1 MSRKG
6 ANWRNA
12 FKSGN
17 VILRKVQMISIVD
30 DDESVRE
37 STKALVRSLGY
48 AARAF
53 ASAEEFLGSDPDGT
67 NCLIVDVQMK
77 GLSGVELQDRLKA
90 EGRRIPIIF
99 ITAFA
104 DDGTR
109 SHVLE
114 AGAIGFLRKPF
125 SDDKLIHCLDS
136 ALAQYEC

>member
-1 MSRKG
+1 
-6 ANWRNA
+6 
-12 FKSGN
+12 
-17 VILRKVQMISIVD
+17 MISIVD

-37 STKALVRSLGY
+37 LTKALVRSLGY
-48 AARAF
+48 TARTF
-53 ASAEEFLGSDPDGT
+53 ASAEEFLGSDPDST
-67 NCLIVDVQMK
+67 SCLIVDIQMK

-104 DDGTR
+104 DERTR

-125 SDDKLIHCLDS
+125 SDDKLIHCIDS